1 LRTLSR
7 VFSISSQAAGGRE
20 AACLEF
26 AHRQRNTASHPTFKE
41 KQMEL
46 IFAIVVPVIMII
58 AINSLLQYSSQA
70 RFAA

>member
-1 LRTLSR
+1 LSC
-7 VFSISSQAAGGRE
+7 VFSISSQAAGRFGSG
-20 AACLEF
+20 CLKF
-26 AHRQRNTASHPTFKE
+26 VSSTRQHDFPPNLEE